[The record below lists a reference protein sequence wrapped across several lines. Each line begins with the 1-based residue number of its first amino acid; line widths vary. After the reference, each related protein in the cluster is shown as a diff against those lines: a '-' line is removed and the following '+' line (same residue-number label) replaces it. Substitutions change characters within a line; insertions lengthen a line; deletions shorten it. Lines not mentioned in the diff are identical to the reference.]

1 MAIPALD
8 LSHFLNG
15 SMEAKS
21 AFAKQL
27 VECFSEYGA
36 VKLTGYSVSPSVISE
51 LFDWVYGT
59 YLTDAPR

>member
-1 MAIPALD
+1 MAIPSLD
-8 LSHFLNG
+8 LSHFLDG
-15 SMEAKS
+15 SVDAKS

-51 LFDWVYGT
+51 LFDWVHETG
-59 YLTDAPR
+59 LTNAPR